1 MSKIEYIINKAIKSR
16 LNEQDAPAPA
26 SKEFNNAKSDSGDIP
41 FTPAEKKFLGKF
53 DAYGSTHLGIIYS
66 TTDIGIEE
74 FIARS
79 GSTLNVT
86 PGILLS
92 LLKRKIIKL
101 VPYGGYGS
109 NDNYT
114 IELQLSLD
122 DIKGWGAEDQAA
134 AEKKNPSGAGS
145 GGGGIDM
152 GGGMPAPSPEP
163 PTA

>member
-16 LNEQDAPAPA
+16 LNEQDAPTPA
-26 SKEFNNAKSDSGDIP
+26 SKEFNNAKSDSGDVP
-41 FTPAEKKFLGKF
+41 YTPAEKKFLGKF

-74 FIARS
+74 FISRS

-86 PGILLS
+86 PGILLG
-92 LLKRKIIKL
+92 LLRRKIIKL

-122 DIKGWGAEDQAA
+122 DIKGWGADDQAA
-134 AEKKNPSGAGS
+134 AEKKNPSGAAAA
-145 GGGGIDM
+145 GGGIDM
-152 GGGMPAPSPEP
+152 GGAPPAP
-163 PTA
+163 

>member
-1 MSKIEYIINKAIKSR
+1 MKKNALEHIIRATLKELKEQAEDTSAIETDN
-16 LNEQDAPAPA
+16 APSSAV
-26 SKEFNNAKSDSGDIP
+26 DSP
-41 FTPAEKKFLGKF
+41 FTPAEERFLGKF

-74 FIARS
+74 FISRS
-79 GSTLNVT
+79 GQTLNVT

-122 DIKGWGAEDQAA
+122 DIKGWGADDQAS
-134 AEKKNPSGAGS
+134 AENKNPSGAAPA

-152 GGGMPAPSPEP
+152 GGALPPSGPP

>member
-1 MSKIEYIINKAIKSR
+1 MSKIEYIINKAVKSIIR
-16 LNEQDAPAPA
+16 EQEAPAPV
-26 SKEFNNAKSDSGDIP
+26 SREFNNAKSDSGDIP

-66 TTDIGIEE
+66 TTDIGIAE

-79 GSTLNVT
+79 GLSLNIT
-86 PGILLS
+86 PGILLK
-92 LLKRKIIKL
+92 LLRRKVIKL

-122 DIKGWGAEDQAA
+122 DIKGWGADDQEA

-152 GGGMPAPSPEP
+152 GGAPPVSPEP

>member
-1 MSKIEYIINKAIKSR
+1 MSKIEYIINKAVKSILR
-16 LNEQDAPAPA
+16 EQEAPAPA

-41 FTPAEKKFLGKF
+41 YTPAEKKFLGKF

-74 FIARS
+74 FISRS
-79 GSTLNVT
+79 GQTLNIS

-122 DIKGWGAEDQAA
+122 DIKGWGADDQSA
-134 AEKKNPSGAGS
+134 AEKKNPSGAAS

-152 GGGMPAPSPEP
+152 GGGIAPPAEP

>member
-1 MSKIEYIINKAIKSR
+1 MSKIEYIINKAVKSILR
-16 LNEQDAPAPA
+16 EQEAPAPA

-41 FTPAEKKFLGKF
+41 YTPAEKKFLGKF
-53 DAYGSTHLGIIYS
+53 DAYGSTNLGIIYS

-74 FIARS
+74 FISRS

-86 PGILLS
+86 PGILLG
-92 LLKRKIIKL
+92 LLRRKIIKL

-122 DIKGWGAEDQAA
+122 DIKGWGADDQSA
-134 AEKKNPSGAGS
+134 AEKKNPSGAAAP
-145 GGGGIDM
+145 GGGIDM
-152 GGGMPAPSPEP
+152 GGAPPAP
-163 PTA
+163 

>member
-1 MSKIEYIINKAIKSR
+1 MSKIEYIINKAVKSILR
-16 LNEQDAPAPA
+16 EQEAPAPA

-41 FTPAEKKFLGKF
+41 YTPAEKKFLGKF

-74 FIARS
+74 FISRS

-86 PGILLS
+86 PGILLG
-92 LLKRKIIKL
+92 LLRRKIIKL

-122 DIKGWGAEDQAA
+122 DIKGWGADDQSA
-134 AEKKNPSGAGS
+134 AEKKNPSGAS
-145 GGGGIDM
+145 SNGGGGIDM
-152 GGGMPAPSPEP
+152 GGALPPSGPP

>member
-1 MSKIEYIINKAIKSR
+1 MSKIEYIINKALKSIIR
-16 LNEQDAPAPA
+16 EQEAPAPV
-26 SKEFNNAKSDSGDIP
+26 SREFNNAKSDSGDIP

-74 FIARS
+74 FISRS
-79 GSTLNVT
+79 GTALNIT

-92 LLKRKIIKL
+92 LLRRKIIKI

-122 DIKGWGAEDQAA
+122 DIRGWGAEDQDA
-134 AEKKNPSGAGS
+134 AEKKNPSGASS
-145 GGGGIDM
+145 GGRGIDM
-152 GGGMPAPSPEP
+152 GSAPPPAEP

>member
-26 SKEFNNAKSDSGDIP
+26 SKEFNNAKSDSGDVP

-74 FIARS
+74 FISRS
-79 GSTLNVT
+79 GQTLNVT

-122 DIKGWGAEDQAA
+122 DIKGWGADDQAS
-134 AEKKNPSGAGS
+134 AENKNPSGAAPA

-152 GGGMPAPSPEP
+152 GGALPPSGPP

>member
-1 MSKIEYIINKAIKSR
+1 MSKIEYIINKAVSILR
-16 LNEQDAPAPA
+16 EQGAPAPA

-74 FIARS
+74 FISRS

-122 DIKGWGAEDQAA
+122 DIKGWGADDQSA
-134 AEKKNPSGAGS
+134 AEKKNPSGAAS

-152 GGGMPAPSPEP
+152 GGGMAPPTEP

>member
-1 MSKIEYIINKAIKSR
+1 MSKIEYIINKAVSILR
-16 LNEQDAPAPA
+16 EQGTPAPV

-74 FIARS
+74 FISRS
-79 GSTLNVT
+79 GQTLNVS

-122 DIKGWGAEDQAA
+122 DIKGWGADDQSA
-134 AEKKNPSGAGS
+134 AEKKNPSGAAS

-152 GGGMPAPSPEP
+152 GGGMAPPAEP

>member
-1 MSKIEYIINKAIKSR
+1 MSKIEYIINKAVKSILR
-16 LNEQDAPAPA
+16 EQDAPAPA

-41 FTPAEKKFLGKF
+41 YTPAEKKFLGKF

-66 TTDIGIEE
+66 TTDIGIQE
-74 FIARS
+74 FISRS
-79 GSTLNVT
+79 GQTLNVT

-122 DIKGWGAEDQAA
+122 DIKGWGADDQSA
-134 AEKKNPSGAGS
+134 AETKNPSGAAA

-152 GGGMPAPSPEP
+152 GGALPPSGPP

>member
-1 MSKIEYIINKAIKSR
+1 MSKIEYIINKAVSILR
-16 LNEQDAPAPA
+16 EQGTPAPV

-74 FIARS
+74 FISRS
-79 GSTLNVT
+79 GQTLNIS

-122 DIKGWGAEDQAA
+122 DIKGWGADDQSA
-134 AEKKNPSGAGS
+134 AEKKNPSGAAS

-152 GGGMPAPSPEP
+152 GGGMAPPAEP

>member
-1 MSKIEYIINKAIKSR
+1 MSKIEYIINKAVKSIIR
-16 LNEQDAPAPA
+16 EQEAPAPV
-26 SKEFNNAKSDSGDIP
+26 SREFNNAKSDSGDIP

-53 DAYGSTHLGIIYS
+53 DAYGAPQLGIIYS

-79 GSTLNVT
+79 GQALNVT
-86 PGILLS
+86 PGILAS
-92 LLKRKIIKL
+92 LLKRKIIKI

-109 NDNYT
+109 NTNHT

-122 DIKGWGAEDQAA
+122 DIKGWGAEDQEA

-145 GGGGIDM
+145 AGGGIDM
-152 GGGMPAPSPEP
+152 GGGMPAPSA